1 MPELQAR
8 KSSPESRPMTALEK
22 YQRLEAAALWREGAD
37 AQRRDVI
44 LSIGEATITIS
55 DLQDRPLTH
64 WSIAALT
71 RANPGA
77 LPALYHPDGDPE
89 ETLELSGDE
98 AEMIEALE
106 QLGRAVAR
114 RRPHRGRL
122 RMSIVGGFAAGVLAL
137 GLFWL
142 PGALKGHAL
151 SVLPQVKRDEIG
163 ARLFAEVQD
172 LTGTPCVTPGGTRAL
187 SLLAA
192 RVTPEGRRVPQLHVV
207 RSGLRET
214 IHLPGGILIMGRGVV
229 ESYEDPEIPAGFVV
243 AEMQRAAARD
253 PMDRL
258 LDDAGIGAVLRL
270 LTTGSLTAETLGD
283 HARNLLSAE
292 PAQIAAEPLL
302 EGFRAAGVQSRPYAF
317 ARDITGETVLPLVEG
332 DPYPSGAPEPVM
344 RDADWLRLQSIC
356 GG

>member
-1 MPELQAR
+1 
-8 KSSPESRPMTALEK
+8 MTALEK
-22 YQRLEAAALWREGAD
+22 YQRLEAAALWREGPQ

-44 LSIGEATITIS
+44 LSIGEATITIA
-55 DLQDRPLTH
+55 DLQDQPLTH

-89 ETLELSGDE
+89 ETLELGADE
-98 AEMIEALE
+98 TQMIDALE
-106 QLGRAVAR
+106 QLRGAVAR

-163 ARLFAEVQD
+163 ARLMAEVQG
-172 LTGTPCVTPGGTRAL
+172 LTGAPCATPGGTRAL
-187 SLLAA
+187 ALLSE
-192 RVTPEGRRVPQLHVV
+192 RVTPEGRKAPQLHVV
-207 RSGLRET
+207 RSGLQET
-214 IHLPGGILIMGRGVV
+214 MHLPGNILLMGRGVV
-229 ESYEDPEIPAGFVV
+229 EGYEDPEIPAGFVV
-243 AEMQRAAARD
+243 AEMQRAAQQD
-253 PMDRL
+253 PVGRL
-258 LDDAGIGAVLRL
+258 LDEAGIGAVLRL
-270 LTTGSLTAETLGD
+270 LTTGEVTSENLSD
-283 HARNLLSAE
+283 HARTLLATPPGNMAPE
-292 PAQIAAEPLL
+292 ALL
-302 EGFRAAGVQSRPYAF
+302 DGFRAAGVQSRPYAY
-317 ARDITGETVLPLVEG
+317 ARDITGESVLPLIEG

>member
-1 MPELQAR
+1 
-8 KSSPESRPMTALEK
+8 MTALEK
-22 YQRLEAAALWREGAD
+22 YQRLEAAALWREGPQ

-44 LSIGEATITIS
+44 ISIGEATITIA
-55 DLQDRPLTH
+55 DLKDQPLTH

-89 ETLELSGDE
+89 ETLELAADE
-98 AEMIEALE
+98 AQMIDALE
-106 QLGRAVAR
+106 QLRSAVAR

-122 RMSIVGGFAAGVLAL
+122 RMSIIGGFAAGILAL

-163 ARLFAEVQD
+163 ARLFAEVQG
-172 LTGTPCVTPGGTRAL
+172 LTGAPCVTPGGTRAL
-187 SLLAA
+187 SLLSA
-192 RVTPEGRRVPQLHVV
+192 RVTPEGRRAPELHVV
-207 RSGLRET
+207 RSGLRESL
-214 IHLPGGILIMGRGVV
+214 HLPGNILILGRAVV
-229 ESYEDPEIPAGFVV
+229 EGYEDPEIPAGFVV
-243 AEMQRAAARD
+243 AEMQRAHARD

-258 LDDAGIGAVLRL
+258 LDEAGIGAVLRL
-270 LTTGSLTAETLGD
+270 LTTGSLAPETLSD
-283 HARNLLSAE
+283 HARSLLSAE
-292 PAQIAAEPLL
+292 PVDIGPAALL
-302 EGFRAAGVQSRPYAF
+302 EGFQAAGIQSRPYAF
-317 ARDITGETVLPLVEG
+317 ARDITGETVLPLIEG

-344 RDADWLRLQSIC
+344 RDADWLRLQAIC